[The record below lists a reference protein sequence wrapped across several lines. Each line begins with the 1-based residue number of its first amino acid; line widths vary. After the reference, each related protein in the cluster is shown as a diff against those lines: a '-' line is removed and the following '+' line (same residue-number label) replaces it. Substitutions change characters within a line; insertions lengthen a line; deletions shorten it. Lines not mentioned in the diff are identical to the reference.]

1 VGKVRCFG
9 RIAEEWGDGG
19 DEEEEEGKV
28 KMRIGDVVLL
38 QSEFFFK
45 GFSLDV
51 RNRHPN
57 SFPPAVARTGSVR

>member
-1 VGKVRCFG
+1 MCEVVVVQPGLEGVGVGKVRCFG

-38 QSEFFFK
+38 QSELFSK
-45 GFSLDV
+45 GFV
-51 RNRHPN
+51 
-57 SFPPAVARTGSVR
+57 F